1 MDTFDKIEFQLKYP
15 TVDNVIPKLR
25 VMGSNSLLFKIDLQR
40 AFRNFRI
47 DPGDYHVL
55 GLKWRGMTYVSI
67 ALPFGFKQAASSC
80 QMATD
85 AITYL
90 MWTQNT
96 WTMAYLDY

>member
-15 TVDNVIPKLR
+15 TIDNVIHKLR

-55 GLKWRGMTYVSI
+55 GLQWRGMTYLDV

-90 MWTQNT
+90 ISE
-96 WTMAYLDY
+96 YLDYCLLR

>member
-1 MDTFDKIEFQLKYP
+1 MRALLNLSK
-15 TVDNVIPKLR
+15 
-25 VMGSNSLLFKIDLQR
+25 SLLFNIDLQH
-40 AFRNFRI
+40 AFRNFRM

-55 GLKWRGMTYVSI
+55 GLQWCGMTYVDVV
-67 ALPFGFKQAASSC
+67 LPFGFKQVASSY

-96 WTMAYLDY
+96 WIMTYLDDLVGVAEPDKGTGCISHFI